1 MQNERTLKMKREF
14 MTLHEQGLTVKDIA
28 EKFNL
33 NPVTV
38 YHHLGDIAEANG
50 CTRESLLKQVHQPCL
65 TYDRQFMPVPEV
77 DVGQYRSKFGKL
89 RKEAKEL
96 SNMMAEYVDSQQEDC
111 S

>member
-14 MTLHEQGLTVKDIA
+14 ISLHEKGLSVKDIA

-38 YHHLGDIAEANG
+38 YKYLGEIARENG
-50 CTRESLLKQVHQPCL
+50 CTRESLLKQVHQPFL

-77 DVGQYRSKFGKL
+77 DVGQYRAKFGRL
-89 RKEAKEL
+89 QKEAKEL
-96 SNMMAEYVDSQQEDC
+96 SNMMAEYIESQEDC